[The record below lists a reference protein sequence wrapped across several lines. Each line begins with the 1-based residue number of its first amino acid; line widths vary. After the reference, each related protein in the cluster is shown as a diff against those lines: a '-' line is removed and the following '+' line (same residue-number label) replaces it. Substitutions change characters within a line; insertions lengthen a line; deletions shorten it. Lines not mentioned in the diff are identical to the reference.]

1 MPAKTKQE
9 NPLLNIGC
17 NVVIPSVIM
26 TKFSD
31 EAWLGQMWGL
41 IIALLF
47 PLIYGLWDWFRLK
60 KINFFSGLGLFSIL
74 LTGVIGLGKLDRN
87 WMIAKETAIP
97 LIFGIVVVVSEWW
110 GRSLV
115 RLFFEQIIDLK
126 KIDAAFRE
134 KGDSI
139 TLPKTLSRASYMLGG
154 TFFISAALNF
164 ILAFVILKGNP
175 GSIEFTQSL
184 GKMTALSFPVI
195 SLPLMIITG
204 LILWSFFRVITQKTH
219 LTMEA
224 LIKR

>member
-1 MPAKTKQE
+1 MAAKQE
-9 NPLLNIGC
+9 SPLLNIGC
-17 NVVIPSVIM
+17 NVVIPSIIM

-31 EAWLGQMWGL
+31 EAWLGQVWGL

-47 PLIYGLWDWFRLK
+47 PLVYGLWDWFRLK
-60 KINFFSGLGLFSIL
+60 KLNFFSGIGLFSIL

-87 WMIAKETAIP
+87 WMIVKETAIP
-97 LIFGIVVVVSEWW
+97 LIFGIVVIAFELW

-126 KIDAAFRE
+126 KIDAAFKE
-134 KGDSI
+134 KGDHT
-139 TLPKTLSRASYMLGG
+139 TLNKTLSRASYMLGG
-154 TFFISAALNF
+154 TFFISAILNF
-164 ILAFVILKGNP
+164 VLAVYILEGSP
-175 GSIEFTQSL
+175 GSVEFNKSL

-219 LTMEA
+219 LTMET